1 MMMFGYSMLVL
12 FSGRSTSDDQ
22 LGCKVDNFFIH
33 MDTSNR
39 VVSSYCTKRQAVWG
53 MVDLDEGSGKLS
65 RHGLTN

>member
-39 VVSSYCTKRQAVWG
+39 VVSSALSVKLWG
-53 MVDLDEGSGKLS
+53 MGDLDEGSGKLS